1 MGLSSERLLTG
12 TMRRNRSVRDRDRR
26 RVIRRAGFVLVAVA
40 ALFGSLLVLR
50 PAPSAGQRFEVH
62 ATPRWQPKRVE
73 PAALAADASMPT
85 PFSVESGQT
94 LSGLLS
100 ELDVPTREHAAAV
113 EALSEFVDIRRLRPG
128 TSGLAYRDAHGQLSH
143 VRMRLRNGWVELAN
157 AANDWQAKFR
167 SFARRIALARSAG
180 TVNGPLE
187 QAVRMSGASAEI
199 TYKMADVLQWDLD
212 FNRDLRLGDRFE
224 VLYEQVYL
232 DDSNVGS
239 GSVMALSYKNR
250 GQRYEAYRFEDA
262 YYDGEGRPLQ
272 KMFLRSP
279 LPFSR
284 VTSRFSRRRF
294 HPVLKVH
301 RPHWGVDYGAPTGT
315 PVRATAGGH
324 VAFAGRKG
332 GAGNMVEI
340 RHVGG
345 YRTAYL
351 HLSRFAKG
359 VRSGSRVAQGDIIG
373 YVGSTGLSTGPHLD
387 YRVKKDGRWIDPLSI
402 HLRPAPPIPDD
413 RMPAFRAQ
421 RDALRQELLA
431 RAERDPTVRVPD
443 AAQLTA
449 ALELPSSASRER
461 AR

>member
-1 MGLSSERLLTG
+1 MLT
-12 TMRRNRSVRDRDRR
+12 
-26 RVIRRAGFVLVAVA
+26 A
-40 ALFGSLLVLR
+40 AIGSFILFR
-50 PAPSAGQRFEVH
+50 PAPRSGERVELQ
-62 ATPRWQPKRVE
+62 ATPRPQPVVE
-73 PAALAADASMPT
+73 LPALAADTSLPK

-100 ELDVPTREHAAAV
+100 ELEVPTHEQPAAV
-113 EALSEFVDIRRLRPG
+113 EALAEFIDIRRLRPG
-128 TSGLAYRDAHGQLSH
+128 TSGLAYRDDHGRLSS
-143 VRMRLRNGWVELAN
+143 VRMRLRNGWVELAHM
-157 AANDWQAKFR
+157 ADDWQAQFR
-167 SFARRIALARSAG
+167 SFSRRVALARSAG

-187 QAVRMSGASAEI
+187 QAVRMSGASPEI

-212 FNRDLRLGDRFE
+212 FNRDLRLGDQFE

-239 GSVMALSYKNR
+239 GAVMALTYENR

-262 YYDGEGRPLQ
+262 YYDHEGRPLQ

-284 VTSRFSRRRF
+284 VTSRFSKRRF

-332 GAGNMVEI
+332 GAGNMVEL

-359 VRSGSRVAQGDIIG
+359 VRSGSRVAQGDLIG

-387 YRVKKDGRWIDPLSI
+387 YRVKKDGKWIDPLSI

-421 RDALRQELLA
+421 RDMLRQQLDA
-431 RAERDPTVRVPD
+431 RAEQDPTVAVPS
-443 AAQLTA
+443 AAQITA
-449 ALELPSSASRER
+449 ALEVPGGTPAER
-461 AR
+461 TR